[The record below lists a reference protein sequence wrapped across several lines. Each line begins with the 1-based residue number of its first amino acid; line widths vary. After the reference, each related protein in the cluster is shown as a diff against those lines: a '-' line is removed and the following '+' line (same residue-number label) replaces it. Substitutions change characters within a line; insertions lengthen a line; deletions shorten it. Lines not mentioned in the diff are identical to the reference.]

1 MTTAYRGAA
10 MDTDKLVETSNVL
23 EEKND
28 TDSGRPVETVKLVE
42 MGPVSVETKGFTHGL
57 EIGFTPRG

>member
-10 MDTDKLVETSNVL
+10 MDTGKLVETSSVL
-23 EEKND
+23 EQKSD
-28 TDSGRPVETVKLVE
+28 ADSERTVETVKLVE
-42 MGPVSVETKGFTHGL
+42 MGQVSVETKGFTRGL